1 MAQINRI
8 ILLGLLIF
16 LTALSVFAQT
26 TDELTEVDFV
36 RQLMSNHPRAEQAN
50 LLIQE
55 GRQEVIAAQGLF
67 DPVLGSSFYRKKFQQ
82 NIYYDKLDVGLE
94 QPLTFLGMD
103 LRAGLE
109 LNSGIYLNPE
119 RTTPSAGLAHAGL
132 SLPLLQGMMI
142 DERRT
147 ELKLSKLYQQQTNI
161 EFIDLNNKLLLEG
174 LDAYWKWNRA
184 RLRLDVLEEVLENNR
199 VVFQGVK
206 TSFLQGD
213 RPAIDTVEAF
223 QQLQRIELQYNSELV
238 KYNSAVNGLQN
249 YLFEKDATPVKLDT
263 PAVASDFDKSTV
275 FESDFFQLT
284 QGDGLVQQHPLIQLL
299 RNERERLQTQ
309 LRWQREQMK
318 PRLDLHYNFLVNAGM
333 SPLEQSLI
341 SDNYQVAVSFS
352 FPLLF
357 RTARAK
363 TRQFEIYENQTLLQ
377 ISDELNYIENTL
389 EANRFNFINLT
400 NQVSLASNIT
410 SASERLYQAE
420 LRRFSLGES
429 SVFLVNTREL
439 QYLQAQNSL
448 IDLRTEQILQ
458 AYRMLFDVGA
468 LYSFMDNSL
477 NLN

>member
-1 MAQINRI
+1 M
-8 ILLGLLIF
+8 LLCVAVSGY
-16 LTALSVFAQT
+16 AQT
-26 TDELTEVDFV
+26 SNLLTEEEFV
-36 RQLMSNHPRAEQAN
+36 RQLIRNHPRAEQAN
-50 LLIQE
+50 LLLLEGDQE
-55 GRQEVIAAQGLF
+55 IIAAKGLF
-67 DPVLGSSFYRKKFQQ
+67 DPVLGAGFYRKKFQE
-82 NIYYDKLDVGLE
+82 NIYYDKLDVGIN

-119 RTTPSAGLAHAGL
+119 RTTPTAGLAHAGL
-132 SLPLLQGMMI
+132 SIPLLQGMMI

-147 ELKLSKLYQQQTNI
+147 KLKLSKLYQQQTNF
-161 EFIDLNNKLLLEG
+161 EFVDANNKLLIEG

-184 RLRLDVLEEVLENNR
+184 RLRLNVLEELLENNR
-199 VVFQGVK
+199 IVFQGVK

-223 QQLQRIELQYNSELV
+223 QQLQRIELQYNTELV
-238 KYNSAVNGLQN
+238 QYNRAVNGLQN
-249 YLFEKDATPVKLDT
+249 YLFEADATPLKLED
-263 PAVASDFDKSTV
+263 PALASEFDESTV
-275 FESDFFQLT
+275 FEADFFQVM
-284 QGDGLVQQHPLIQLL
+284 QGDELIQQHPIIQLL
-299 RNERERLQTQ
+299 RNERERLETQ

-318 PRLDLHYNFLVNAGM
+318 PRLDLQYNFLANAGM

-341 SDNYQVAVSFS
+341 SDNYQVGVSFS

-389 EANRFNFINLT
+389 DANRFTFNNLT
-400 NQVSLASNIT
+400 EQVNLAENIT
-410 SASERLYQAE
+410 SASQSLYQGE
-420 LRRFSLGES
+420 LSRFNLGES

-458 AYRMLFDVGA
+458 AYRMLFDLGA
-468 LYSFMDNSL
+468 LYSFMDNTL